1 MMGYGPHWGMMSYG
15 PKWGMMSGLGGPIW
29 AAPFSMITWP
39 LLLVAATAGAV
50 WLLRSSP
57 RIASHAQ
64 RVAHLVRPPDERHSA
79 VQSLRTA
86 RCRGKE
92 AK

>member
-57 RIASHAQ
+57 KDSQPHPTRRSSGQ
-64 RVAHLVRPPDERHSA
+64 TS
-79 VQSLRTA
+79 
-86 RCRGKE
+86 
-92 AK
+92 